1 MENIEYANAYSE
13 VLEIIKYIPKEE
25 YTKIPR
31 KKIELFETK
40 SNKDYKFSYN
50 PEKTL
55 DEQNV
60 SKRAKAI
67 IAILFRD
74 YWATDT
80 QREKKKKKKKY
91 DILQLDKMKQ
101 EKNNSNDILKKRDKK
116 YEVPKE
122 NINEYEIK
130 NSINSNLPIEVK
142 EKSIYIK
149 MINLFKKISHI
160 IFN

>member
-1 MENIEYANAYSE
+1 
-13 VLEIIKYIPKEE
+13 
-25 YTKIPR
+25 
-31 KKIELFETK
+31 
-40 SNKDYKFSYN
+40 
-50 PEKTL
+50 
-55 DEQNV
+55 
-60 SKRAKAI
+60 
-67 IAILFRD
+67 
-74 YWATDT
+74 
-80 QREKKKKKKKY
+80 
-91 DILQLDKMKQ
+91 MKQ